1 MTTWNDIQT
10 TQCKL
15 LEHNDKPVRVGIRE
29 GEGGTMGVA
38 PAGQTENIR
47 EQMTP
52 TTTQANG
59 RTETMILTTVILP
72 RDIKLKDEDTLWTF
86 VCVISSKSESV

>member
-1 MTTWNDIQT
+1 MTYRQHNANYLSTMTN
-10 TQCKL
+10 QCVWGL
-15 LEHNDKPVRVGIRE
+15 GNE